1 MSSNQHNVQS
11 YTKLTTKEY
20 QSYTNTRKQIYGQN
34 VNTRLH
40 PTPQA
45 ERDYNTY
52 SQWREQSNASRDE
65 YEKSLKE
72 AIGPNGNYQMLQQR
86 QHQDLVLPA
95 AQAATD
101 TNLHA
106 STRNNFLDKH
116 PYAYKN
122 ARARKQHE
130 KLADSSLKEA
140 KHYRQ
145 AYDTHYEKAGKPA
158 PPIRQAPYGTHGSS
172 TAATPGV
179 PSLPPSVPVPPPR
192 RAEGSGIPSP
202 SEAYGQVGPY
212 QDQPA
217 TTPSMPTTYRQLSS
231 ASAPLPQRPQYTSIP
246 TASEAYGRSSGVG
259 MEAAYRQ
266 PTSASISPPWRPQ
279 DPRIPSPSEAYG
291 QAYYGTQSSTR
302 TSVSTPYG
310 QQPSVSAPLPPHL
323 YGPRLPSPEQ
333 VYGSNGSSRKMD
345 RRQ

>member
-1 MSSNQHNVQS
+1 MSSSQHNVQS
-11 YTKLTTKEY
+11 YSKLSTKEY
-20 QSYTNTRKQIYGQN
+20 QSYTNTRKQIYGQD

-52 SQWREQSNASRDE
+52 SQWRQQSNASRDE

-72 AIGPNGNYQMLQQR
+72 AIGPNGNFQMLQQR

-106 STRNNFLDKH
+106 STRNDFLNKH

-130 KLADSSLKEA
+130 KLADSSVKEA

-145 AYDTHYEKAGKPA
+145 AYNTHYEKAGSPA

-172 TAATPGV
+172 TAATPGLS
-179 PSLPPSVPVPPPR
+179 SLQSSLPVPPPLR
-192 RAEGSGIPSP
+192 IENPRIPSP
-202 SEAYGQVGPY
+202 SEAYGQAAY
-212 QDQPA
+212 RNQPLSA
-217 TTPSMPTTYRQLSS
+217 PSTSVTYRQPSS
-231 ASAPLPQRPQYTSIP
+231 VSAPPPPRPRYTSIP
-246 TASEAYGRSSGVG
+246 SASEAYGRSSSGGTQAV
-259 MEAAYRQ
+259 YSQ
-266 PTSASISPPWRPQ
+266 PSSASIPPPRRSQ

-291 QAYYGTQSSTR
+291 HAYYSAQSSTR
-302 TSVSTPYG
+302 TSVSATYG
-310 QQPSVSAPLPPHL
+310 QQPPISAPLPPHL

-333 VYGSNGSSRKMD
+333 AYENKSSSRRAD
-345 RRQ
+345 RRE

>member
-11 YTKLTTKEY
+11 YTKLSTKEY

-52 SQWREQSNASRDE
+52 SQWREQSNASRDQ

-72 AIGPNGNYQMLQQR
+72 AIGPNGNFQMLQQK

-106 STRNNFLDKH
+106 STRNDFLDKH

-122 ARARKQHE
+122 ARARRQHE
-130 KLADSSLKEA
+130 KLADSSVKEA

-145 AYDTHYEKAGKPA
+145 AYDTHYEKAGAPA

-172 TAATPGV
+172 TAATPGIPSLQ
-179 PSLPPSVPVPPPR
+179 PSLPAPPPR
-192 RAEGSGIPSP
+192 RAENS
-202 SEAYGQVGPY
+202 
-212 QDQPA
+212 
-217 TTPSMPTTYRQLSS
+217 
-231 ASAPLPQRPQYTSIP
+231 
-246 TASEAYGRSSGVG
+246 
-259 MEAAYRQ
+259 
-266 PTSASISPPWRPQ
+266 
-279 DPRIPSPSEAYG
+279 RIPSPSEAYG
-291 QAYYGTQSSTR
+291 QAPYRTQPPSIPSTSATYRQPPSASVSPPRRSQDPRIPSPSDAYGQAYYSTQNSTR

-333 VYGSNGSSRKMD
+333 AYGNNSSSRRMD
-345 RRQ
+345 RQQ

>member
-1 MSSNQHNVQS
+1 MSSNQHNIQS
-11 YTKLTTKEY
+11 YTKLTAKEY

-52 SQWREQSNASRDE
+52 SQWREQSNASRDQ

-72 AIGPNGNYQMLQQR
+72 AIGPNGNFQMLQQR

-106 STRNNFLDKH
+106 STRNDFLDKH

-130 KLADSSLKEA
+130 KLADNSVKEA

-145 AYDTHYEKAGKPA
+145 AYDTHYEKAGAPA
-158 PPIRQAPYGTHGSS
+158 PPIRQAPYGTHGSC
-172 TAATPGV
+172 TAATPGIPSLQ
-179 PSLPPSVPVPPPR
+179 PSLPVPTPR
-192 RAEGSGIPSP
+192 QAENSRIPSP
-202 SEAYGQVGPY
+202 SEAYGQAPY
-212 QDQPA
+212 RTQPPSVPS
-217 TTPSMPTTYRQLSS
+217 TTATYRQPSPVS
-231 ASAPLPQRPQYTSIP
+231 ASPPQRSQYTSIP
-246 TASEAYGRSSGVG
+246 TASEAYGRSSSVG
-259 MEAAYRQ
+259 TQAAYRQ
-266 PTSASISPPWRPQ
+266 PSSASVAPPRRSQ

-291 QAYYGTQSSTR
+291 QAYYSTQSSTR
-302 TSVSTPYG
+302 TSVSTPHG
-310 QQPSVSAPLPPHL
+310 QQPPVSAPLPPHL
-323 YGPRLPSPEQ
+323 YGPRLPSPKQ
-333 VYGSNGSSRKMD
+333 AYGNKSSSRKMD

>member
-52 SQWREQSNASRDE
+52 SQWREQSNASRDQ

-72 AIGPNGNYQMLQQR
+72 AIGPNGNFQMLQQR

-101 TNLHA
+101 TNF
-106 STRNNFLDKH
+106 TRNDFLDKH

-130 KLADSSLKEA
+130 KLADNSVKEA

-145 AYDTHYEKAGKPA
+145 AYDTHYEKAGAPA

-172 TAATPGV
+172 TAATPGIPSLQ
-179 PSLPPSVPVPPPR
+179 PSLPVPTPR
-192 RAEGSGIPSP
+192 QAENS
-202 SEAYGQVGPY
+202 
-212 QDQPA
+212 
-217 TTPSMPTTYRQLSS
+217 
-231 ASAPLPQRPQYTSIP
+231 
-246 TASEAYGRSSGVG
+246 
-259 MEAAYRQ
+259 
-266 PTSASISPPWRPQ
+266 
-279 DPRIPSPSEAYG
+279 RIPSPSEAYG
-291 QAYYGTQSSTR
+291 QAYYSTQSSTR

-310 QQPSVSAPLPPHL
+310 QQPPVSAPLPPHL

-333 VYGSNGSSRKMD
+333 AYGNNSSSRKMD